1 MFKGLKSLLTGIL
14 AGTAVGVLF
23 SPKKGKELRQNFKK
37 ELKEGGTGLNTV
49 KSTFKDMGKEI
60 GDYVEHVSET
70 EEFKKGKAKV
80 KKYAGIAKKEAKRII
95 KKNVPART
103 IRKAEKLVTEAKET
117 VKGVVKKVQKKAV
130 PKKSAKKAQPRK
142 KKNG

>member
-60 GDYVEHVSET
+60 GDYVDHVKET

-80 KKYAGIAKKEAKRII
+80 KKYAGIAKKEAKKII
-95 KKNVPART
+95 KKNVSART
-103 IRKAEKLVTEAKET
+103 IKKAEKLVDDAKET
-117 VKGVVKKVQKKAV
+117 VKRAVGKVKKATPKKA
-130 PKKSAKKAQPRK
+130 KSPRK
-142 KKNG
+142 KKNE

>member
-37 ELKEGGTGLNTV
+37 ELKDGGTGLNTV

-80 KKYAGIAKKEAKRII
+80 KKYAGIAKKEAKKII

-117 VKGVVKKVQKKAV
+117 VKDVVKKAQKAA
-130 PKKSAKKAQPRK
+130 PKKAQKAKPRK